1 MRNTTF
7 TISTRNKEDIDRILL
22 DKYHNYLTK
31 VEDNTEVEYIESNDE
46 YNHLQNLFVVTCKD
60 YEVNILNKF
69 YIDVDSEEWNSFLNF
84 CLTRYKATRVAI
96 HGMLDILPP
105 PFLPNIEYTENVDNI
120 ALLPTSF
127 KEYINQLGKQT
138 KKHAKYYIGRINR
151 DFPNAQFVFSEG
163 DNITLEDYNA
173 VTELSKE
180 RMASKGVDYKIRF
193 GGIEHDIHNTIYFK
207 SKGYLYYKIKTLV
220 KMHHY
225 VESIKSFIRKSDKV
239 IKLYHKLRYRNI

>member
-105 PFLPNIEYTENVDNI
+105 HFCQTLNIQRMLTT
-120 ALLPTSF
+120 LLYFQHPLRSTSTNWVN
-127 KEYINQLGKQT
+127 KL
-138 KKHAKYYIGRINR
+138 
-151 DFPNAQFVFSEG
+151 
-163 DNITLEDYNA
+163 
-173 VTELSKE
+173 
-180 RMASKGVDYKIRF
+180 
-193 GGIEHDIHNTIYFK
+193 K
-207 SKGYLYYKIKTLV
+207 S
-220 KMHHY
+220 MP
-225 VESIKSFIRKSDKV
+225 SII
-239 IKLYHKLRYRNI
+239 